1 MNPEISIL
9 RELLSAD
16 ILCEVDDPHG
26 ILKVI
31 LCPQVLHTFNNNG
44 LPQHVLK
51 LCDVCVIYS
60 NLSKKDALTKNTR
73 VRILSISKFCVHV
86 QTIGV
91 NPKWAT
97 IPRIRFK
104 FLQKILGYEYYL
116 SRNSVYM
123 FKQLALILNGQ
134 LSPE

>member
-51 LCDVCVIYS
+51 LLCRRRMHYTMELKQERRYYKQYYGTNTIY
-60 NLSKKDALTKNTR
+60 LEILCTCPNTWR
-73 VRILSISKFCVHV
+73 
-86 QTIGV
+86 
-91 NPKWAT
+91 
-97 IPRIRFK
+97 
-104 FLQKILGYEYYL
+104 
-116 SRNSVYM
+116 
-123 FKQLALILNGQ
+123 
-134 LSPE
+134 